1 MNVKEISVQCVNN
14 SGISQVVIKADGR
27 EIGAFIKKELN
38 PGGVMMFSLC
48 SGNNEFSKI
57 PLYEDEDGISFA
69 EIDGFKATGE
79 NEISALCNEIMAMRR
94 IDEVKAFKAMSNED
108 ILDMVD
114 YCCELKRRIVKRVQA
129 VRNEKFIKAIHSDYF
144 AKSTF

>member
-14 SGISQVVIKADGR
+14 SGISQVIIKADGR

-38 PGGVMMFSLC
+38 PGGVMAFMVTPQGEDF
-48 SGNNEFSKI
+48 EAI
-57 PLYEDEDGISFA
+57 PRDWENEDGSLSVMVDDFLISA
-69 EIDGFKATGE
+69 QDEEIEITNAIDG
-79 NEISALCNEIMAMRR
+79 MRA
-94 IDEVKAFKAMSNED
+94 EVREFKAMSNED

>member
-1 MNVKEISVQCVNN
+1 MNIKEISVQCVNN

-38 PGGVMMFSLC
+38 PGGVMAFMLTPQGEDF
-48 SGNNEFSKI
+48 EAI
-57 PLYEDEDGISFA
+57 PRGWENEDGSLSVMVDDFLISAQDEEIEIANAIDGMRA
-69 EIDGFKATGE
+69 EIRE
-79 NEISALCNEIMAMRR
+79 
-94 IDEVKAFKAMSNED
+94 FKAMSNAD
-108 ILDMVD
+108 ILGMLDM
-114 YCCELKRRIVKRVQA
+114 CCELKRRIVKRVQT